1 MRVWTIFGRPGWQ
14 TGDMETVISLVAP
27 VVVLTVGI
35 LVTYRRPSARADFGT
50 LQVTRRKRAWNEGA
64 LAEQAAERLRG

>member
-1 MRVWTIFGRPGWQ
+1 MDTLIAF
-14 TGDMETVISLVAP
+14 VAAP
-27 VVVLTVGI
+27 IVLIVGV
-35 LVTYRRPSARADFGT
+35 LAAYRRPSARREFGT

>member
-1 MRVWTIFGRPGWQ
+1 MDTLIVFVAAPLA
-14 TGDMETVISLVAP
+14 VIA
-27 VVVLTVGI
+27 GI
-35 LVTYRRPSARADFGT
+35 IAAYRRPNARQAFGT

>member
-1 MRVWTIFGRPGWQ
+1 MDTLIAFVAAP
-14 TGDMETVISLVAP
+14 LV
-27 VVVLTVGI
+27 LILGI
-35 LVTYRRPSARADFGT
+35 IALYRRPNSRREFGT